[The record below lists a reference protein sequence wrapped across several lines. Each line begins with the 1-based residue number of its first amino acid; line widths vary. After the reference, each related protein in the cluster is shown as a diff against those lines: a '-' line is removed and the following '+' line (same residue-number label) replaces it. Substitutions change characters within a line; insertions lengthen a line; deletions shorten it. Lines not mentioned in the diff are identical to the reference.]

1 MPYRNQH
8 GTYILVIFSKMPR
21 VGQCLI
27 CQQVFMKSTY
37 QMIEHNRLCV
47 KRNIKAR
54 TSTQETLA
62 TDNSETPPNRTGLSM
77 CERAD
82 GMGH

>member
-1 MPYRNQH
+1 
-8 GTYILVIFSKMPR
+8 
-21 VGQCLI
+21 
-27 CQQVFMKSTY
+27 
-37 QMIEHNRLCV
+37 MIEHNRLCV